1 MATRYKST
9 DYMFASA
16 RLRALECRLITREAT
31 ERMLN
36 ASDTEALLD
45 MLENYGYEGMSRASS
60 AWARESILISKLAQC
75 YASAEQ
81 MSDGRKLIDFMRYP
95 YDCNNLKVMIKC
107 NARGISSDG
116 LITDVGSVCAKAA
129 SDAFENGVFSA
140 FPRHMADAV
149 AEAREA
155 LARSRDPQL
164 TDLILDRACF
174 ADMLDNSRQ
183 YGIELAERLVRTK
196 IDLTNIITC
205 ARIIRMKLGNT
216 AVGLFDSAVLE
227 GGLLDTDILRGV
239 LGAEPSELSDC
250 LEYTEYGGLSAYIGA
265 ELPLAQLERQADGIW
280 LSVAKQA
287 KAVPFGAEVIIGYA
301 AAVEYE
307 IKNIRILLAGK
318 ETGFSAESIRERLR
332 ESYV

>member
-16 RLRALECRLITREAT
+16 KLRALECRLITSEAT

-36 ASDTEALLD
+36 TPDIEALLN
-45 MLENYGYEGMSRASS
+45 MLENYGYEGISRASS
-60 AWARESILISKLAQC
+60 AAARESVLISRLTQC

-81 MSDGRKLIDFMRYP
+81 TSEGRKLIDFMRYP

-116 LITDVGSVCAKAA
+116 LLTDVGNVCAKTV
-129 SDAFENGVFSA
+129 SDAFKSDDFSA
-140 FPRHMADAV
+140 FPSHMASAV
-149 AEAREA
+149 SEAREA

-174 ADMLDNSRQ
+174 ADMLDNSCR
-183 YGIELAERLVRTK
+183 YGIRLAERLVRTK
-196 IDLTNIITC
+196 IDLTNVISC

-239 LGAEPSELSDC
+239 LGAELSELSER
-250 LEYTEYGGLSAYIGA
+250 LEYTRYGGLSAYIGA
-265 ELPLAQLERQADGIW
+265 NIPLSLLERQADDI
-280 LSVAKQA
+280 LISVVKQA
-287 KAVPFGAEVIIGYA
+287 KTVPFGAEVIIGYA

-318 ETGFSAESIRERLR
+318 ETGLGAESIRERLR